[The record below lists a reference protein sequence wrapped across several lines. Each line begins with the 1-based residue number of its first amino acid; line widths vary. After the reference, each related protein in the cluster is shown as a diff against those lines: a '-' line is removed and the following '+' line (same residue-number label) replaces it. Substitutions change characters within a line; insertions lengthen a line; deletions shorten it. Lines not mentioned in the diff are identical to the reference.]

1 MSVASEWMSL
11 SAAAEMLG
19 VHPSTV
25 RNWADQQRLP
35 VHRTQGG
42 HRRFRRTEVEL
53 WLKAQQA
60 DSTESANVMAQSA
73 LGYARMQISEA
84 HLEAEPW
91 YQKLDGTARSAY
103 RRSGRALMQGLM
115 RFQSTDPESAGR
127 EARAIGVDYAGIG
140 RRSGLSAV
148 EATQAFLFFRKV
160 LQDAT
165 FHVYE
170 SAAIQS
176 SHAWGEMFRR
186 VSDYTDAILLALL
199 ETYQGFE
206 GERT

>member
-1 MSVASEWMSL
+1 MTTEWLSL
-11 SAAAEMLG
+11 SQAAKLLG

-35 VHRTQGG
+35 AHRTQGG
-42 HRRFRRTEVEL
+42 HRRFRRSEITL
-53 WLKAQQA
+53 WLESQRPNTD
-60 DSTESANVMAQSA
+60 DSAAVMAQSA

-84 HLEAEPW
+84 HLEAEDW
-91 YQKLDGTARSAY
+91 YQKLDDTARSAY

-115 RFQSTDPESAGR
+115 RFQATEPEIARR
-127 EARAIGVDYAGIG
+127 EARAIGVDYAAIG
-140 RRSGLSAV
+140 RRAGLTAL
-148 EATQAFLFFRKV
+148 EAAQAFLFFRKV

-176 SHAWGEMFRR
+176 SHAWGEMFRK
-186 VSDYTDAILLALL
+186 VSSYTDAILLGLL
-199 ETYQGFE
+199 ETYETFANGARE
-206 GERT
+206 